1 MSTIRLETHRPIPIE
16 AATAKAGLGQTGPSA
31 RVRLGIERNRT
42 TAPELHPERAVSVT
56 RSYRETEGQPLFT
69 RRGRMLLRIVTE
81 HPVKIQEGELIVG
94 MKTLTPRGS
103 PVFPE
108 VSCDWVERDLERLAT
123 RSSTPFHV
131 SEPTKQVLRAEV
143 FPYWKGRQ
151 ISDRIMEAVPA
162 DIWRA
167 DERGLIYN
175 YFRSRTIGHINAG
188 YAKVLTRGMEGIIAD
203 VEQSLARLDYH
214 DRDCVHKRQFLQS
227 VIMACEAAV
236 LLAGRYAAE
245 ARHLAVLES
254 DPIRRSE
261 LLTTA
266 AILERVPAKP
276 AVTFQEALQSFWIT
290 QLMLNLETDGHAF
303 GPGRFDQYIYP
314 YYRHSIDSGEIT
326 QAQAQEL
333 LDLLWVKLDEITL
346 AKDSGEAQTSSS
358 YPEFQNLNIGGL
370 TRQGRDAVNEVSY
383 MCLEALEHTLL
394 PQPGLSAQIASLT
407 PPKFLMRCCEVLRLG
422 TGMPAMFNSDVM
434 VLGMVNRGKTLSDA
448 RASSLNG
455 CVAVFCDGKD
465 RMASTGY
472 FNLAKALELALNNGV
487 DRLTGE
493 PLGPQT
499 GEPRAFASFD
509 EVVAA
514 FEAQVEHF
522 VALKVRYDNTVR
534 DIYARYCPVPFTSA
548 VVDDCIAAAV
558 DWHAGG
564 SHYKIAT
571 MSGVAVGTVAD
582 ALSGIRTHVFDKRS
596 VGMPELIDAL
606 DRNWEGQEAL
616 RLTLVN
622 KTPHY
627 GNDDDDRRCARRA
640 GAGDLLLG
648 RGTPLRHPGRQV
660 LGGPAAHH
668 EPHRPGGGDRRD
680 TGRPPGPGLAVRG
693 GEPGSG
699 PRPEGPHR
707 LHALGVQAGPRPDQ
721 RNPAQRQDQPPD
733 GEERPRPAEA
743 RRSHPDLL
751 RPGGLPHAVQ
761 HRRPEDPAGCHGPAR
776 GAPQPADPGGRV
788 LRLLRAVEQGHSA
801 GDPLARRTRG
811 LKGDFV
817 KRPISA
823 LRSIPSASGG
833 LRRTMSTPR
842 SAELFAFANV
852 TLQALTRFCLFGRWP
867 KIQATRAAGGR

>member
-1 MSTIRLETHRPIPIE
+1 MSTIRLETHRPIPID

-56 RSYRETEGQPLFT
+56 RSYRETEGQPLTT

-131 SEPTKQVLRAEV
+131 SESTKQVLRAEV

-266 AILERVPAKP
+266 AILDRVPAKP

-499 GEPRAFASFD
+499 GDPRAFAGFD

-582 ALSGIRTHVFDKRS
+582 ALSGIRTHVFDNRS

-627 GNDDDDRRCARRA
+627 GNDDDDADA
-640 GAGDLLLG
+640 
-648 RGTPLRHPGRQV
+648 
-660 LGGPAAHH
+660 
-668 EPHRPGGGDRRD
+668 
-680 TGRPPGPGLAVRG
+680 LAVRVQEIFCSAVERHCDTQGAKYWVDLLPTTSHIALGEATGATPDGRRARAWLSEGVSPVQGHDRKGPTASTRSVSKLDHARTNGTLLNVKISPQTVKSDRDLQKLAALIRTYFAQG
-693 GEPGSG
+693 GFHMQFNIVDRKILLDAMD
-699 PRPEGPHR
+699 RPEEHR
-707 LHALGVQAGPRPDQ
+707 NLLIRVAGYSDYFVLLNKDIQQEILSRAEHGV
-721 RNPAQRQDQPPD
+721 
-733 GEERPRPAEA
+733 
-743 RRSHPDLL
+743 
-751 RPGGLPHAVQ
+751 
-761 HRRPEDPAGCHGPAR
+761 
-776 GAPQPADPGGRV
+776 
-788 LRLLRAVEQGHSA
+788 
-801 GDPLARRTRG
+801 
-811 LKGDFV
+811 
-817 KRPISA
+817 
-823 LRSIPSASGG
+823 
-833 LRRTMSTPR
+833 
-842 SAELFAFANV
+842 
-852 TLQALTRFCLFGRWP
+852 
-867 KIQATRAAGGR
+867 